1 MNMKAWGKAILREML
16 KLLLVILVHIHMK
29 LEDNDHVLILLQ
41 LIKLLLGL
49 LIQLKNSILMQQN
62 DKIENKMRDHV
73 RLCFISISIRNKC
86 CHIWPDLRG
95 KTIGL
100 HSKVFII
107 DNLCYYV
114 GSQNL
119 YLFDLCEFDVAVDE
133 CLKINLSAFLALL
146 LYHTVVPCFL
156 SLFYLKCTFSN

>member
-49 LIQLKNSILMQQN
+49 LIQLKNSIPMQQN
-62 DKIENKMRDHV
+62 DKIEKKMRDHV

-86 CHIWPDLRG
+86 CHIWQGLKKKPLVYIQ
-95 KTIGL
+95 KFSSLTIHHVIMSDPRIFTSL
-100 HSKVFII
+100 IFV
-107 DNLCYYV
+107 NLV
-114 GSQNL
+114 L
-119 YLFDLCEFDVAVDE
+119 
-133 CLKINLSAFLALL
+133 
-146 LYHTVVPCFL
+146 
-156 SLFYLKCTFSN
+156 